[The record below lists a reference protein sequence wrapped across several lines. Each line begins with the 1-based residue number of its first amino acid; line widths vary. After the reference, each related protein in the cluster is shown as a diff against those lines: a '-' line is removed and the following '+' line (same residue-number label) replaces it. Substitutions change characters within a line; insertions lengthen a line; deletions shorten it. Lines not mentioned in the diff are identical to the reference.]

1 MGSPPAGH
9 PDVRN
14 LTSVRLRQNPYDL
27 DALFVLA
34 AIRVSEGRFQ
44 ESIEV
49 LDRLV
54 GLNPQYPGVWWL
66 REKVYALSGAPE
78 KAAQSRDRAVAEEG

>member
-14 LTSVRLRQNPYDL
+14 LTSARLRQNPYDH

-34 AIRVSEGRFQ
+34 AIRASEGRYQ

-54 GLNPQYPGVWWL
+54 GLNPRYPGVWWL
-66 REKVYALSGAPE
+66 QERVYTLLGAFE